1 MSWPENTTNLSVA
14 GVLKWL
20 FIIASL
26 PCFFKAFQGIV
37 LQKTASGYGQMGA
50 SSTELFTGTEAVK
63 YGLEN
68 LGLAALSLGI
78 AWALWFFWQQN
89 ED

>member
-1 MSWPENTTNLSVA
+1 M
-14 GVLKWL
+14 
-20 FIIASL
+20 
-26 PCFFKAFQGIV
+26 